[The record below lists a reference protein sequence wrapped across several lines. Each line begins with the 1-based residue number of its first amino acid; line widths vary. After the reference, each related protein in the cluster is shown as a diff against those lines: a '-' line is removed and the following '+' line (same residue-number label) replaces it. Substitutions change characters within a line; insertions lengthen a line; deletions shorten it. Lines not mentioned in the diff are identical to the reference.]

1 MITNYNTSAVRPI
14 IDFFKKKGLGDFA
27 ICGIL
32 GNLYV
37 ESKLYPN
44 NLQNS
49 SEKALGLTD
58 EEYTQ
63 KVDSGELVDEFCTKR
78 RGYGVYQITSEGR
91 STGYYQYCKAHSYSV
106 GDLKA
111 QLEYMWIELTTS
123 YKDVLAV
130 LEANE
135 SIDACARKFM
145 IRFEAPADKS
155 EVNQKTRVGF
165 AQDFYREYFG
175 GKAVKIV
182 TIDPGHVD
190 KSNRSP
196 IVKDYWES
204 DFAWKWA
211 MYIKMALE
219 AWGIEVRL
227 TRPNS
232 ATDRELVARGKSS
245 KGSDAFISGHSNA
258 CNDSSID
265 RVVCI
270 YMVDDKNSTVDE
282 ESKDLARIL
291 ADVVKDEMPTSTA
304 KIYSKSAGYDRN
316 KNGIDDDEY
325 YGVLFGAH
333 EVNVPGVI
341 LEHSFHTN
349 REAALWLM
357 NDSNIKHMCDAEAA
371 AIAEWLGITNKD
383 TPIVPPDI
391 PLIKTVNYVVKK
403 GDSLGKIAK
412 QFNTTVDDILALNPT
427 IRNKNLIYVGQIV
440 TVPDPMDRTY
450 IVQKGDSLS
459 KIGKKFGVK
468 WRDIAAKNGI
478 KFPWTIVPGQVLSI
492 P

>member
-1 MITNYNTSAVRPI
+1 MLTNYNIAAVKPI
-14 IDFFKKKGLGDFA
+14 IEFFKKKGLGDYA
-27 ICGIL
+27 ICGIF
-32 GNLYV
+32 GNIYK

-49 SEKALGLTD
+49 SEKKLEMTD
-58 EEYTQ
+58 DEYTQ
-63 KVDSGELVDEFCTKR
+63 KVDSGEYKDFCVDGC
-78 RGYGVYQITSEGR
+78 GYGIYQLTSSGR
-91 STGYYQYCKAHSYSV
+91 KTGFLEYCRSHSYSI
-106 GDLKA
+106 GNLKS
-111 QLEYMWIELTTS
+111 QLEFMWIELTTS

-135 SIDACARKFM
+135 SIDACARKYM
-145 IRFEAPADKS
+145 LRFEAPADKT
-155 EVNQKTRVGF
+155 EENQQTRVGY
-165 AQDFYREYFG
+165 AEDFYREYFG

-196 IVKDYWES
+196 IVRDYWES
-204 DFAWKWA
+204 DFTWKWA

-258 CNDSSID
+258 CNDSSVD

-316 KNGIDDDEY
+316 KNGINDDEY

-371 AIAEWLGITNKD
+371 AIAEWLGITNKE
-383 TPIVPPDI
+383 TPIIPPDI

>member
-1 MITNYNTSAVRPI
+1 MITNYNTSAVKPI

-49 SEKALGLTD
+49 HEGKLGLTD

-63 KVDSGELVDEFCTKR
+63 KVDSGELADEFCTKR
-78 RGYGVYQITSEGR
+78 HGYGVYQITSEGR
-91 STGYYQYCKAHSYSV
+91 STRYYQFCKAHSYSV

-111 QLEYMWIELTTS
+111 QLEFMWIELTTS

-175 GKAVKIV
+175 GTSVKIV
-182 TIDPGHVD
+182 TIDPGHYD
-190 KSNRSP
+190 KCNRSP
-196 IVKDYWES
+196 IVRDYWES
-204 DFAWKWA
+204 DFTWKWA
-211 MYIKMALE
+211 MFLKAALE

-232 ATDRELVARGKSS
+232 ATDRELVSRGKLS
-245 KGSDAFISGHSNA
+245 KGTDLFISGHSNA

-265 RVVCI
+265 RVVGI
-270 YMVDDKNSTVDE
+270 YMVNDDSTLIDE
-282 ESKDLARIL
+282 QSKDIAKRI
-291 ADVVKDEMPTSTA
+291 ADVVREEMKIQTA

-316 KNGIDDDEY
+316 KNGINDDEY
-325 YGVLFGAH
+325 YGVMFGAH
-333 EVNVPGVI
+333 EVKVPGII

-349 REAALWLM
+349 EKATRWLM
-357 NDSNIKHMCDAEAA
+357 KEDNIKHMCDAEAA
-371 AIAEWLGITNKD
+371 VIAEWLGVAHKETIV
-383 TPIVPPDI
+383 PIVI
-391 PLIKTVNYVVKK
+391 EEKTANYIVKK
-403 GDSLGKIAK
+403 GDTLSKIAAMY
-412 QFNTTVDDILALNPT
+412 NTTVNDILSLNPK
-427 IRNKNLIYVGQIV
+427 IRNKNYIYIGQIV
-440 TVPDPMDRTY
+440 TVPDPLNKNY
-450 IVQKGDSLS
+450 VVVKGDTLS

-468 WRDIAAKNGI
+468 WTKIAEANGI
-478 KFPWTIVPGQVLSI
+478 KFPWTITVGQSLII